1 MYICVSSNL
10 GFMETI
16 VLEVDQASAKA
27 WNNSSPSLRAAY
39 EGKIIA
45 ILKEFQEIEAVD
57 EDGFTK
63 AQREFLAKE
72 AAENTELYEWWNDE
86 EKMAELDKRFE
97 DLKSG
102 KDKGFTWEESKAH
115 LKNSLKKSE

>member
-1 MYICVSSNL
+1 
-10 GFMETI
+10 METI
-16 VLEVDQASAKA
+16 VLEVDDALVKA

-45 ILKEFQEIEAVD
+45 VLKEFRETEQVD

-72 AAENTELYEWWNDE
+72 AAENTERYEWWNDE
-86 EKMAELDKRFE
+86 EMMAELDRRSAE
-97 DLKSG
+97 LRSG
-102 KDKGFTWEESKAH
+102 KDRGISWDD
-115 LKNSLKKSE
+115 LKKDLLSRFKKDEH